1 MANDMNPQARTEV
14 DWTGTLLQ
22 VALLPPLVP
31 VLVFIVATTVSG
43 FQSQGGTAYMPLLSE
58 VWSLALGGFWWALPN
73 LALTPVT
80 LLLRHHAPSVV
91 VGLSYAALVAVVA
104 TALVVHLG
112 WLGDP
117 YEWNGRVGAL
127 VTAPLFVMPLL
138 AFCLAMRASPVRGG
152 SLVWLV
158 GSDAPA
164 RHLST
169 AAYLLWLG
177 IGVGFAWWSLADI
190 HSDRA
195 ALLLAPPGR
204 SGRRPRRCP
213 RIAQS
218 LAHLGRRT
226 ADLRIDTEP
235 RLADGCRR
243 DQLPD
248 RGPVVDH
255 RGLGGRSGAAVPVV
269 WAGWAR
275 AHTRPGGST
284 LTVSPYVECRF

>member
-1 MANDMNPQARTEV
+1 MANDTNPRARTEV
-14 DWTGTLLQ
+14 DWTGTVLQ

-138 AFCLAMRASPVRGG
+138 AFCVAMRASPVRGR

-158 GSDAPA
+158 GSNAPA

-177 IGVGFAWWSLADI
+177 IGVGLAWWSLADI
-190 HSDRA
+190 HQTARHYYWRHQVDLAEDQDGVPVLRNPLLTWVDEPPTSASTQNRA
-195 ALLLAPPGR
+195 WQMGAAATSYRIEVRWWIVLAWVGVPVLLYL
-204 SGRRPRRCP
+204 
-213 RIAQS
+213 
-218 LAHLGRRT
+218 LF
-226 ADLRIDTEP
+226 
-235 RLADGCRR
+235 
-243 DQLPD
+243 
-248 RGPVVDH
+248 
-255 RGLGGRSGAAVPVV
+255 GLGGRGRTRSPV
-269 WAGWAR
+269 AR
-275 AHTRPGGST
+275 R
-284 LTVSPYVECRF
+284 